1 MPAHILIVEDNP
13 ENLAL
18 MTYLLEAFGHTVLR
32 AMDGEEGVQLAASE
46 KPDLILCD
54 LQLPKLDGFEVADRI
69 RNTPRLSHI
78 PVVAVTACAMRGDH
92 EKVLAAGFKGYISK
106 PIAPEAFVRQA
117 EQFLRADLHSGTRP
131 ATNVQQQVESEP
143 KRRSTG
149 SSVLALDDRPVNLT
163 LVRSILEPFGYKV
176 FAVQTVEEALTVARR
191 EHPNLILSDLH
202 LPEVGGF
209 EFLRAVKEDPELKA
223 IPFILMSSTSSD
235 EGFLAEGMALGAA
248 RVLFRP
254 VEPEVL
260 LRGVESCL
268 AERKRG

>member
-18 MTYLLEAFGHTVLR
+18 MTYLLEAFGHTVLK
-32 AMDGEEGVQLAASE
+32 AMDGEEGVQLAARE

-69 RNTPRLSHI
+69 RKSPQLSHI
-78 PVVAVTACAMRGDH
+78 PLVAVTAYAMRGDH
-92 EKVLAAGFKGYISK
+92 DRVLAAGFKGYISK
-106 PIAPEAFVRQA
+106 PIVPEEFVSQA
-117 EQFLRADLHSGTRP
+117 EEFLRADLHSGTQP
-131 ATNVQQQVESEP
+131 ATNVHQQAESEP
-143 KRRSTG
+143 KRASTG
-149 SSVLALDDRPVNLT
+149 TTILALDDRPVNLT
-163 LVRSILEPFGYKV
+163 LVRSTLEPFGYKV
-176 FAVQTVEEALTVARR
+176 FPVQTVKEALIVARR
-191 EHPNLILSDLH
+191 EHPDLILSDLH

-223 IPFILMSSTSSD
+223 IPFILMSSTASD
-235 EGFLAEGMALGAA
+235 EGTLAEGVALGAA

-254 VEPEVL
+254 VEPEML

-268 AERKRG
+268 AERK